1 MISDR
6 RSNKTDDRLSNM
18 NITAKSEAFKPVQ
31 QDINYKKLTE
41 EDEFTIKAREELKL
55 RLILKLTASSTE
67 LLEDSTTKKKE
78 K

>member
-1 MISDR
+1 
-6 RSNKTDDRLSNM
+6 M